1 MVTGIV
7 PIIVLLLFPITVPII
22 VFLIVLITV
31 LTVPIFRVLIWR
43 DIEMNNQTYPNM
55 LADFGRL
62 SIGRARA
69 AKGPANRR

>member
-22 VFLIVLITV
+22 VFLIVLI
-31 LTVPIFRVLIWR
+31 TVPIFRVLIWR

-69 AKGPANRR
+69 AEGPANRR

>member
-43 DIEMNNQTYPNM
+43 DIEMNNQTCPRPQY
-55 LADFGRL
+55 ACTFGEAQHGKDK
-62 SIGRARA
+62 SS
-69 AKGPANRR
+69 